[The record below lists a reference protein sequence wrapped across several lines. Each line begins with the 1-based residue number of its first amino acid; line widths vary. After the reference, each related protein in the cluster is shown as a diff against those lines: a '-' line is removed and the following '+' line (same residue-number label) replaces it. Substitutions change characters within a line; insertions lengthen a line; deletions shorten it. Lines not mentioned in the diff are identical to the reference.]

1 LDLGFVW
8 DFGFGISGFL
18 SLNMRLLLIEDEVAL
33 RVAVRDALVD
43 EGWRVITAAD
53 GQEGLDKA
61 LAEKPDL
68 IVLDI
73 MLPKLDGYAL
83 CHELRRLGHRLP
95 VLMLTAR
102 GMVDDRVRG
111 LDAGADD
118 YLVKP
123 FSLAE
128 LKARIRALLR
138 RSHQDA
144 AQPLA
149 ASFGDVE
156 VNLVRRRVTRGA
168 REVTLTQKEFGVL
181 ALLIQ
186 FAGHAVSRE
195 QFLDLVWGVA
205 AFPTTR
211 TVDNHIARLRAKLE
225 PDPAVPR
232 FFLTVPKEG
241 YRIEGVRREFEQQQS
256 TET

>member
-1 LDLGFVW
+1 
-8 DFGFGISGFL
+8 
-18 SLNMRLLLIEDEVAL
+18 MRVLLIEDETPL
-33 RVAVRDALVD
+33 RVAVRDALAD

-53 GQEGLDKA
+53 GQEGFDKA
-61 LAEKPDL
+61 LTEKPDL

-83 CHELRRLGHRLP
+83 CRELRRLGHRVP

-102 GMVDDRVRG
+102 GLVEDRVHG

-128 LKARIRALLR
+128 LKARIRALRR
-138 RSHQDA
+138 RSQHEEE
-144 AQPLA
+144 QPA
-149 ASFGDVE
+149 GASFGDVQ
-156 VNLVRRRVTRGA
+156 VDLVRRNVTRRG
-168 REVTLTQKEFGVL
+168 REVPLTAKEFGVL

-186 FAGHAVSRE
+186 HAGQAVSRE
-195 QFLDLVWGVA
+195 QFLDLVWGHT

-211 TVDNHIARLRAKLE
+211 TVDNHIGRLRNKLE
-225 PDPAVPR
+225 PDPAAPR
-232 FFLTVPKEG
+232 YILTLPKTG
-241 YRIEGVRREFEQQQS
+241 YRLDSVITSV
-256 TET
+256 T